1 MNDDSKINDLNK
13 TSAESVD
20 KVVKQLGN
28 KPIINVNDIA
38 KWTGYTQRGA
48 YKVIDRMV
56 ALGILTENGDR
67 AYGQTWISA
76 RHLVEKE
83 VSRGATSQDTINIV
97 NVSYKA
103 DGSSTKLDGL
113 GMRQMQKRA
122 YAKRNSQHLL
132 IKAPPAS
139 GKSRAL
145 MYITLDKL
153 ANQGKKKA
161 IIAVPE
167 RSIGASF
174 ADEDLTS
181 AGFYTDWRIDDRNNL
196 TNEDGL
202 DDRSK
207 VAAFIRFMDGDDQI
221 LLCTHATLRFAFD
234 QVRVNQFNDC
244 VLAIDEFHHAST
256 SETSRLGELLHNVM
270 NGSSVQIIAM
280 TGSYFR
286 GDTVPI
292 LTPEDEAEFDKVVYT
307 YYEQLSGYT
316 YLKTLGIGYHFYT
329 GSYLEDGALSE
340 VLDTRK
346 KTIVHI
352 PNVNSKEST
361 LVGKHEEV
369 NRIYD
374 TIGTWVRKDEK
385 SGVDVVQTKDG
396 RELKVAN
403 LVNDEKTHRDKL
415 SKYLREKAR
424 YDIDAIDMIIALGM
438 AKEGFDWPYCEHAL
452 TIGYRSSLTEIVQII
467 GRCTRDSYNKTH
479 AQFTNL
485 IVQPNGTNDDITVSV
500 NNMLKAITVSL
511 LMEQV
516 LAPSFKFTPRPAV
529 PREAKPG
536 EVFVKG
542 LKQPTTEKVKLILES
557 DLEDL
562 TASILQDDQIQKAA
576 AQGITGEYV
585 KHLQSKIIRERHPDL
600 TDEEVEITRQYLA
613 SNVAFK
619 TAEVIKDNE
628 GNDKFIKLANRF
640 VKIDELDI
648 NLIDSVNPFHH
659 AFEVISKK
667 VGASTFKIIQDTIA
681 GNRIDMKVED
691 ALALV
696 PQIRAFVVAHHGT
709 YPSLQSEDKNEK
721 LLAQSQAF
729 LTAQRAKYERE
740 KLRRQSETE

>member
-1 MNDDSKINDLNK
+1 MN
-13 TSAESVD
+13 
-20 KVVKQLGN
+20 
-28 KPIINVNDIA
+28 
-38 KWTGYTQRGA
+38 
-48 YKVIDRMV
+48 
-56 ALGILTENGDR
+56 EN
-67 AYGQTWISA
+67 T
-76 RHLVEKE
+76 L
-83 VSRGATSQDTINIV
+83 NIV
-97 NVSYKA
+97 NVEYQK
-103 DGSSTKLDGL
+103 DGSSTTVDSY
-113 GMRQMQKRA
+113 GMREMQKRA
-122 YAKRNSQHLL
+122 FAKRNSQHLL

-145 MYITLDKL
+145 MFLALDKL
-153 ANQGKKKA
+153 ANQGKKKV

-174 ADEDLTS
+174 ADTDLTQH
-181 AGFYTDWRIDDRNNL
+181 GFFADWHIDSRNNL

-207 VAAFIRFMDGDDQI
+207 VAAFMRFMDGDDQI
-221 LLCTHATLRFAFD
+221 LLCTHATLRFAFENVTVD
-234 QVRVNQFNDC
+234 KFSDC

-270 NGSSVQIIAM
+270 KGSNVQIIAM

-286 GDTVPI
+286 GDAVPI
-292 LTPEDEAEFDKVVYT
+292 LTAEDEADFDKVTYT
-307 YYEQLSGYT
+307 YYEQLNGYS

-329 GSYLEDGALSE
+329 GNYLADGALSE
-340 VLDTRK
+340 VLDTHK

-361 LVGKHEEV
+361 LVGKLEEV
-369 NRIYD
+369 QRIYD
-374 TIGTWVRKDEK
+374 LIGTWLRRDEE
-385 SGVDVVQTKDG
+385 SNIDIILTPDG

-403 LVNDEKTHRDKL
+403 LVNDDKNYRDKL
-415 SKYLREKAR
+415 ARYLSDKAR
-424 YDIDAIDMIIALGM
+424 DDIDAVDIIIALGM

-485 IVQPNGTNDDITVSV
+485 IVQPNGTNDDITVST

-516 LAPSFKFTPRPAV
+516 LAPNFTFKPRPKE

-536 EVFVKG
+536 EIFVKG
-542 LKQPTTEKVKLILES
+542 LKKASTEKIKKVLDS

-562 TASILQDDQIQKAA
+562 TAAVLQSDQMQKLAA
-576 AQGITGEYV
+576 KGVTGEAV
-585 KHLQSKIIRERHPDL
+585 KQAQSKIIRERHPDMS
-600 TDEEVEITRQYLA
+600 DEEVEITRQYLA
-613 SNVAFK
+613 ANIAMK
-619 TAEVIKDNE
+619 TAVIKKDAE
-628 GNDKFIKLANRF
+628 GNDKFIKIANKF

-659 AFEVISKK
+659 AFEVISKR
-667 VGASTFKIIQDTIA
+667 VGANTFKLIQDTIA
-681 GNRIDMKVED
+681 GSRIDMKVED

-696 PQIRAFVVAHHGT
+696 PQIKAFVVANNGKF
-709 YPSLQSEDKNEK
+709 PSLHTDDANEK
-721 LLAQSQAF
+721 HLAQVQAF
-729 LTAQRAKYERE
+729 LTAQRAKWERE
-740 KLRRQSETE
+740 KLRRATEGNE